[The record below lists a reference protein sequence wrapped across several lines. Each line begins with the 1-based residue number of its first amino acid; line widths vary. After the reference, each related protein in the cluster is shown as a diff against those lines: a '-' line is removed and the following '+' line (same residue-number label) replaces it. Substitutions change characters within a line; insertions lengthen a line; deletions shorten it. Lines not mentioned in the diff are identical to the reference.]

1 MLFPGMKAFFATL
14 RSRYTKRA
22 DSEHAQ
28 AFVRMVILG
37 FVLMYLG
44 YVGRETGFHDP
55 GLQQVFLCVA
65 FESVIGLGILVWIAL
80 SPGVS
85 TVRRLVGMVADYAMM
100 GAAMHFLDAHLAPVY
115 VVFLWVTIG
124 NGLRYGTRYLFAAAG
139 LASLSFLF
147 VILTTSYWQANGAL
161 AWALLASLVVIPFY
175 LVSLLRTLTR
185 VSQEAQ
191 RANEAKSRFLAN
203 MSHEFRTPLNGIV
216 GMSDLLATT
225 DLDDEQREYSEVIAA
240 SVNTLMALVEDVL
253 DISAIEA
260 GKFQQQLAEFRV
272 AELLRGVQLMLQPA
286 ATGKGLAFT
295 VNLADD
301 VPAILY
307 GDHKHLRQILIN
319 LIGNAIKFTERGSV
333 DVVVERV
340 IGEGQRSATVKF
352 LVRDTGIGIPLDA
365 QPRIFKAFERAEQG
379 HDRRFGGTGL
389 GTSIAKALTEIAGG
403 SIGFKSAEGVGSEFW
418 AEIPF
423 VVPLIEESPVAPV
436 AQAQTENV
444 IAFDDPFVRH
454 RARVR
459 GLRLLI
465 ADDQAANLMVLRR
478 FLDKAGHKFQQVERG
493 EDVLTAIESDRFDA
507 VIIDLHMPGI
517 SGLDVLKQARVME
530 AGRNSKTPFIVL
542 SADVTPEAMRGCE
555 QAGARAFLTKPI
567 MVGKLLDALAEIA
580 LSATQTRP
588 AAFDASNR
596 AAPIDAVISREVIE
610 GLDDL
615 QLGDGFLA
623 LFIDEC
629 LRDSLRSIGEMEK
642 AGTEGQWDA
651 FRDHSH
657 ALKGVA
663 GNMGAIRLGSIA
675 ATAMKAANW
684 QLPKEWRQYV
694 KESRAQLE
702 AARLVLKAPSLM
714 AAIVAKHKPEPTG

>member
-1 MLFPGMKAFFATL
+1 MKAFFATL

-22 DSEHAQ
+22 DSEHVQ
-28 AFVRMVILG
+28 ALVRMVILG
-37 FVLMYLG
+37 FVLIYLG
-44 YVGRETGFHDP
+44 YVGSVTGFHDSS
-55 GLQQVFLCVA
+55 LQAVFLCVA
-65 FESVIGLGILVWIAL
+65 FESIVGFGILVWIAVR
-80 SPGVS
+80 PGVS
-85 TVRRLVGMVADYAMM
+85 KIRRLIGMIADYAMM
-100 GAAMHFLDAHLAPVY
+100 GAAMHFLDVHLAPVY

-124 NGLRYGTRYLFAAAG
+124 NGLRYGTKYLFAAAG

-147 VILTTSYWQANGAL
+147 VILTTDYWLENSAL

-175 LVSLLRTLTR
+175 LISLLRTLTR

-225 DLDDEQREYSEVIAA
+225 DLDSEQREYTEVISA

-260 GKFQQQLAEFRV
+260 GKFQQQLAEFRMS
-272 AELLRGVQLMLQPA
+272 ELLRGVQLMLQPV

-295 VNLADD
+295 VSLTDE
-301 VPAILY
+301 VPKLLY

-333 DVVVERV
+333 EVVVER
-340 IGEGQRSATVKF
+340 IKGEGERAATVKF
-352 LVRDTGIGIPLDA
+352 LVRDTGVGIPLEA
-365 QPRIFKAFERAEQG
+365 QSRVFKAFERAEQG

-403 SIGFKSAEGVGSEFW
+403 SIGFKSVEGIGSEFW
-418 AEIPF
+418 AEMPF
-423 VVPLIEESPVAPV
+423 VIPVSEESQVVPAV
-436 AQAQTENV
+436 QGQSENV

-459 GLRLLI
+459 SLRLLI

-478 FLDKAGHKFQQVERG
+478 LLDKAGHKFQQVERG
-493 EDVLTAIESDRFDA
+493 EDVLMAVESDRFDA
-507 VIIDLHMPGI
+507 VIVDLHMPGI
-517 SGLDVLKQARVME
+517 SGLEVLKQVRVME
-530 AGRNSKTPFIVL
+530 AGNGSKTPFIVL
-542 SADVTPEAMRGCE
+542 SADVTPEAIRECE

-567 MVGKLLDALAEIA
+567 MVSKLLDVLAEIA
-580 LSATQTRP
+580 LSAAQIR
-588 AAFDASNR
+588 S
-596 AAPIDAVISREVIE
+596 AAPDATSRVTPIDGVISREVIE
-610 GLDDL
+610 GLDEL
-615 QLGDGFLA
+615 QLGEGFLT

-629 LRDSLRSIGEMEK
+629 LHDSLKSIGEMEK
-642 AGTEGQWDA
+642 AGTEGRWDA

-663 GNMGAIRLGSIA
+663 GNMGAIRLGNIA
-675 ATAMKAANW
+675 ATAMKCANW

-694 KESRAQLE
+694 KESREQLE
-702 AARLVLKAPSLM
+702 AARLALKTPSPT
-714 AAIVAKHKPEPTG
+714 ATKTTGHKPEPTG